1 MTELE
6 KFKELYPKAEYY
18 EETDTM
24 EWYNEETDIVEKL
37 QYARWHLENHYEGT
51 EVLIGHFTDPD
62 NTPEKLSGYDYIR
75 FNGGY
80 QTAYNDIN

>member
-37 QYARWHLENHYEGT
+37 ENARWHLENYYDGT
-51 EVLIGHFTDPD
+51 PVIIGQFTDPD
-62 NTPEKLSGYDYIR
+62 SKSIVLSGYDYIR